1 MITPPPTDEPSSA
14 APPPRRSSS
23 RASSLKTNLFG
34 MLRRMSTK
42 DSTTTRSKGY
52 PTQTTSQVLRE
63 GLSDSPTEL
72 GPPTRE
78 LVPSSS
84 RQLASPFAPVSPL
97 SETGETDVAHDSK
110 VEKPTESPPVLP
122 PIAPAPGTVNPMDIM
137 APSNSAEHNWHT
149 DRQLYHIAH
158 PPPKPAEPAEK
169 PAPTPE
175 PSQALTPQS
184 PELPFEQHQQYLQQ
198 QQQHQL
204 HKQQLLQDQQQQQ
217 QQQWQQT
224 GFTKGTSTTYVNGS
238 APTNGWHS
246 SDAEQDIRMNDGPH
260 LTDHSHLA
268 VDQPY
273 YRSSFDGNMTDPSDH
288 SPAMA
293 GHASSRAS
301 YQTTPN
307 TLIDSS
313 PSPRSDDSLDIRNST
328 SPYPGLQQSPRSFM
342 CDECGRFFDQVHK
355 LNHHKRYH
363 ERPHECAHP
372 GCGKRFGTKT
382 HLDRHINDKHKKT
395 KKFHCTVSTCLYSK
409 AGGKSFPRKD
419 NWRRHMVNIH
429 HVQPTSDP
437 EPDMVDEAMG
447 GT

>member
-52 PTQTTSQVLRE
+52 PTQTTAQVLRE

-238 APTNGWHS
+238 APTNGW
-246 SDAEQDIRMNDGPH
+246 
-260 LTDHSHLA
+260 
-268 VDQPY
+268 
-273 YRSSFDGNMTDPSDH
+273 
-288 SPAMA
+288 
-293 GHASSRAS
+293 
-301 YQTTPN
+301 
-307 TLIDSS
+307 
-313 PSPRSDDSLDIRNST
+313 
-328 SPYPGLQQSPRSFM
+328 QS
-342 CDECGRFFDQVHK
+342 
-355 LNHHKRYH
+355 HHKRYH